1 MQEIV
6 AQLLGSW
13 ILLLAMKRG
22 RAPLPVS
29 PALCRKLSRLGL
41 ANDPQELENL
51 ARRLLF
57 LGDERMLLAELRRHQ
72 STVAASAEG
81 VAKNLEIEAEVRA
94 QDKVETSVY
103 GIKQDNYQLAKA
115 MART

>member
-6 AQLLGSW
+6 VQLFGSW
-13 ILLLAMKRG
+13 ILFLAMKHG

-29 PALCRKLSRLGL
+29 AALCKKLSRMGL
-41 ANDPQELENL
+41 PNDPQELENL

-72 STVAASAEG
+72 STVPATAERFP
-81 VAKNLEIEAEVRA
+81 KQPEIETEVCT
-94 QDKVETSVY
+94 QGKEPTTVY
-103 GIKQDNYQLAKA
+103 SYQLAKT